1 MVSGF
6 FRQRFSKAGKNAL
19 GASSRTI
26 VVVAGSI
33 RRKFLRKVV
42 VANCAS
48 EAANSTPVGPAP
60 TNTNVIYR
68 RRSSGSS
75 VDSANSYAPRIFDR
89 IVSAWVIVFRH
100 GAYLAN
106 SSWPK

>member
-1 MVSGF
+1 MVGGL

-19 GASSRTI
+19 APSSRII

-42 VANCAS
+42 VANCAID
-48 EAANSTPVGPAP
+48 AANSTPVGPAP
-60 TNTNVIYR
+60 TKTNVICR
-68 RRSSGSS
+68 WRSSASS
-75 VDSANSYAPRIFDR
+75 VDSANSYALRIFDR
-89 IVSAWVIVFRH
+89 IVSASVIVFRH